1 MTFADGLIVS
11 QFALRRGGRFHRK
24 LALSR
29 SSIQFDK
36 PNITKMES
44 NFVHFAVE
52 TTSMISASIQLGITS
67 KAIFG
72 DSNSKL
78 TVLSK

>member
-1 MTFADGLIVS
+1 
-11 QFALRRGGRFHRK
+11 
-24 LALSR
+24 
-29 SSIQFDK
+29 
-36 PNITKMES
+36 MES
-44 NFVHFAVE
+44 NFVRFAVE
-52 TTSMISASIQLGITS
+52 TTGMISASIQLGITS